1 MRIRIPAF
9 HSNADPDPYGIQLRT
24 LMRIRTFNP
33 ISDGA
38 FVYCMCCR
46 QIPGFP
52 VYGMG
57 QPQEAGFTQLAEK
70 LPKGSVSSS
79 KLNPLQ
85 KVLKQLRY
93 LL

>member
-1 MRIRIPAF
+1 VHDIRIHVEP
-9 HSNADPDPYGIQLRT
+9 DPDLYS
-24 LMRIRTFNP
+24 NP
-33 ISDGA
+33 ISYGA

-70 LPKGSVSSS
+70 LPKGLVSSS
-79 KLNPLQ
+79 KLNSLQ
-85 KVLKQLRY
+85 KKS
-93 LL
+93 